1 MASRVRSYSNA
12 LRARRSAPLQAPKIW
27 IRGVANGVTRDLMT
41 GELTSLPDIEV

>member
-1 MASRVRSYSNA
+1 MASRVRSYTTA
-12 LRARRSAPLQAPKIW
+12 LRVRRSASLQAHKIC